1 MSHALLCMLLRK
13 RIYTDGAFEQNLKDW
28 NPLHKR
34 QNSNETRQEWRIAEY
49 EDRAI
54 FTSYP
59 LPCMEL
65 CHNIQN
71 SKECNLGSCSSAAS
85 LELRSTKSTHFSALN
100 FSNTMLPISCIVL
113 TLILSS
119 FSPLGLAMLNR
130 TLLTPHPNPE
140 EVAQEVH
147 RRVNASVSRRQMLQ
161 DLSQEDESRCLTGNP
176 IDDCWKCDPDWPN
189 NRQRLA
195 DCAIGFGQYA
205 MGGKNG
211 EYYVVTDSSDD
222 DAVNPR
228 PGTLRYA
235 VIQPQPLWIVFPSNM
250 LIKLSQELIFNSYKT
265 LDGRGA
271 NVHITGGGCIT
282 LQYISNVII
291 HNIHIHHC
299 VQSGNANVRSSPSHF
314 GYRTK
319 SDGDGISIFGSKDI
333 WIDHCSLSHCKDG
346 LIDAVMG
353 STGITISNNFFS
365 HHNEVMLLGHSDD
378 YLPDSGMQVTI
389 AFNHF
394 GEKLVQRMPRCRRGY
409 IHVVNND
416 FTQWEM
422 YAIGGSGNPTI
433 NSQGNRYTAPS
444 NRNAKEVTK
453 RVDTAED
460 EWRGW
465 NWRSE
470 GDILVNGAFFVA
482 SGAELEVKYE
492 KAYSVEPKSA
502 VLIDLL
508 IMHSGVLGVGG
519 RNNNLGMWTTG
530 SNGGKEGLGS
540 GEGDDYLDDYSGSS
554 SSLQPP
560 SASALLPVLIAL
572 IYLLSFHFVVA
583 AAAALTSML

>member
-1 MSHALLCMLLRK
+1 ML
-13 RIYTDGAFEQNLKDW
+13 
-28 NPLHKR
+28 
-34 QNSNETRQEWRIAEY
+34 TR
-49 EDRAI
+49 
-54 FTSYP
+54 
-59 LPCMEL
+59 
-65 CHNIQN
+65 
-71 SKECNLGSCSSAAS
+71 
-85 LELRSTKSTHFSALN
+85 
-100 FSNTMLPISCIVL
+100 SCIVL

-119 FSPLGLAMLNR
+119 FSPLGSAMLNR

-140 EVAQEVH
+140 EVVQEVQ
-147 RRVNASVSRRQMLQ
+147 RRVNASVSRRQTLQ
-161 DLSQEDESRCLTGNP
+161 VLSQEDQSTCLTGNP

-211 EYYVVTDSSDD
+211 EYYIVTDSSDD

-235 VIQPQPLWIVFPSNM
+235 VIQPQPLWIVFPTNM

-271 NVHITGGGCIT
+271 NVHISGGGCIT

-291 HNIHIHHC
+291 HNIHVHHC
-299 VQSGNANVRSSPSHF
+299 VQSGDTNVRSSPTHF

-378 YLPDSGMQVTI
+378 YSPDSGMQVTI

-460 EWRGW
+460 DWRGW

-508 IMHSGVLGVGG
+508 TMHSGVLGVGG
-519 RNNNLGMWTTG
+519 RNNNLGMWSTG
-530 SNGGKEGLGS
+530 SDGGKEGLGS

-554 SSLQPP
+554 ISLPPP
-560 SASALLPVLIAL
+560 SPYALLPILTAL
-572 IYLLSFHFVVA
+572 IYLLSFQYII
-583 AAAALTSML
+583 AAALTSML

>member
-1 MSHALLCMLLRK
+1 MIPR
-13 RIYTDGAFEQNLKDW
+13 T
-28 NPLHKR
+28 
-34 QNSNETRQEWRIAEY
+34 
-49 EDRAI
+49 
-54 FTSYP
+54 
-59 LPCMEL
+59 
-65 CHNIQN
+65 
-71 SKECNLGSCSSAAS
+71 
-85 LELRSTKSTHFSALN
+85 
-100 FSNTMLPISCIVL
+100 CIVL
-113 TLILSS
+113 L
-119 FSPLGLAMLNR
+119 F
-130 TLLTPHPNPE
+130 LLTSFYPLASAFVNLTLPGQHPNPD
-140 EVAQEVH
+140 EVVLQVN
-147 RRVNASVSRRQMLQ
+147 RMVNASLARRHMLQ
-161 DLSQEDESRCLTGNP
+161 TTQKDQLVSACLTGNP

-189 NRQRLA
+189 NRQSLA

-205 MGGKNG
+205 HGGKGG
-211 EYYVVTDSSDD
+211 EYYIVTDSSDD
-222 DAVNPR
+222 DAVTPR

-235 VIQPQPLWIVFPSNM
+235 VIQTEPLWIVFPGNM

-271 NVHITGGGCIT
+271 NVHIVGGGCIT

-291 HNIHIHHC
+291 HNVHIHHC
-299 VQSGNANVRSSPSHF
+299 HQSGQANVRSSPTHYGF
-314 GYRTK
+314 RTE

-353 STGITISNNFFS
+353 STGITISNNYFS

-444 NRNAKEVTK
+444 DRNAKEVTK
-453 RVDTAED
+453 RVETAEGK
-460 EWRGW
+460 WRDW

-470 GDILVNGAFFVA
+470 GDIMVNGAFFVA
-482 SGAELEVKYE
+482 SGEGMELKYE

-502 VLIDLL
+502 VLIDQL
-508 IMHSGVLGVGG
+508 IMHAGALGVGG
-519 RNNNLGMWTTG
+519 RDNNLGKWSSDG
-530 SNGGKEGLGS
+530 DGNGLGS
-540 GEGDDYLDDYSGSS
+540 GPDYTDDMSGSS
-554 SSLQPP
+554 SI
-560 SASALLPVLIAL
+560 LLPPLPSTCTVFSFFIS
-572 IYLLSFHFVVA
+572 LSFLLVLYVIPDDMH
-583 AAAALTSML
+583 L

>member
-1 MSHALLCMLLRK
+1 MFQR
-13 RIYTDGAFEQNLKDW
+13 T
-28 NPLHKR
+28 
-34 QNSNETRQEWRIAEY
+34 
-49 EDRAI
+49 
-54 FTSYP
+54 
-59 LPCMEL
+59 
-65 CHNIQN
+65 
-71 SKECNLGSCSSAAS
+71 
-85 LELRSTKSTHFSALN
+85 
-100 FSNTMLPISCIVL
+100 CIVL
-113 TLILSS
+113 ISLLSS
-119 FSPLGLAMLNR
+119 FSPQGRAMLN
-130 TLLTPHPNPE
+130 LTFPIPHPNPE
-140 EVAQEVH
+140 DVAQDVH

-161 DLSQEDESRCLTGNP
+161 ISEKDQSPAATCFTGNP
-176 IDDCWKCDPDWPN
+176 IDDCWKCDPDWAN

-195 DCAIGFGQYA
+195 DCVIGFGQYA
-205 MGGKNG
+205 MGGKGG
-211 EYYVVTDSSDD
+211 EYYIVTDSSDD
-222 DAVNPR
+222 DAISPK

-299 VQSGNANVRSSPSHF
+299 VESGNANVRSSPTHY

-353 STGITISNNFFS
+353 STGITISNNYFS

-416 FTQWEM
+416 FTEWEM

-433 NSQGNRYTAPS
+433 NSQGNRYTAPT

-453 RVDTAED
+453 RVDTAESH
-460 EWRGW
+460 WRDW

-470 GDILVNGAFFVA
+470 GDVMVNGAFFVA
-482 SGAELEVKYE
+482 SGAGVEVKYE
-492 KAYSVEPKSA
+492 RAFSVEPKSA
-502 VLIDLL
+502 ELIEQLTW
-508 IMHSGVLGVGG
+508 HSGVLGVGG
-519 RNNNLGMWTTG
+519 RDNNLGMWSRG
-530 SNGGKEGLGS
+530 PND
-540 GEGDDYLDDYSGSS
+540 GEAGFDSFDSGSKKSLTAS
-554 SSLQPP
+554 S
-560 SASALLPVLIAL
+560 
-572 IYLLSFHFVVA
+572 IYAIFPF
-583 AAAALTSML
+583 LTAISCFLFLYTRSMTFML

>member
-1 MSHALLCMLLRK
+1 MLR
-13 RIYTDGAFEQNLKDW
+13 R
-28 NPLHKR
+28 
-34 QNSNETRQEWRIAEY
+34 
-49 EDRAI
+49 
-54 FTSYP
+54 
-59 LPCMEL
+59 
-65 CHNIQN
+65 
-71 SKECNLGSCSSAAS
+71 
-85 LELRSTKSTHFSALN
+85 
-100 FSNTMLPISCIVL
+100 SCIVL
-113 TLILSS
+113 ISLLCS
-119 FSPLGLAMLNR
+119 FAPLGKAVLNL
-130 TLLTPHPNPE
+130 TLPGQHPNPQA
-140 EVAQEVH
+140 VVQEVH
-147 RRVNASVSRRQMLQ
+147 WKVNASMTRREMLQ
-161 DLSQEDESRCLTGNP
+161 VSEKDQDYSSCLTGNP
-176 IDDCWKCDPDWPN
+176 IDDCWKCDPEWPN

-195 DCAIGFGQYA
+195 DCGIGFGQYA
-205 MGGKNG
+205 LGGKNG
-211 EYYVVTDSSDD
+211 DFYIVTDSSDD
-222 DAVNPR
+222 DPVNPR

-235 VIQPQPLWIVFPSNM
+235 VIQVEPLWIVFPSNM
-250 LIKLSQELIFNSYKT
+250 LIKLSQELIFNSFKT

-271 NVHITGGGCIT
+271 NVHIVGGGCIT

-299 VQSGNANVRSSPSHF
+299 HPSGETNVRSSPTHF
-314 GYRTK
+314 GWRTK

-353 STGITISNNFFS
+353 STGITISNNYFS
-365 HHNEVMLLGHSDD
+365 HHDEVMLLGHSDD

-444 NRNAKEVTK
+444 DHNAKQVTK
-453 RVDTAED
+453 RVNTGEG

-470 GDILVNGAFFVA
+470 GDIMVNGAFFVA
-482 SGAELEVKYE
+482 SGEGVEVKYE

-502 VLIDLL
+502 VLIDQL
-508 IMHSGVLGVGG
+508 IMHAGVLGVGG
-519 RNNNLGMWTTG
+519 RDNNLGKWTTG
-530 SNGGKEGLGS
+530 GNEGGIGL
-540 GEGDDYLDDYSGSS
+540 ETEPDYMDYMSGSS
-554 SSLQPP
+554 VSLMSP
-560 SASALLPVLIAL
+560 STSTLVSLLIAFSC
-572 IYLLSFHFVVA
+572 LLFYKTPLAF
-583 AAAALTSML
+583 M